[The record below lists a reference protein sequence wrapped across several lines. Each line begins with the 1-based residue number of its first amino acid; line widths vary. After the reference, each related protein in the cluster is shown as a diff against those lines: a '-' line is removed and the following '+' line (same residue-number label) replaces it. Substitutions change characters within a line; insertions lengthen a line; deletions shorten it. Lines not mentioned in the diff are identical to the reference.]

1 MLESIFTSSIR
12 RGGMLKSTKELDFY
26 KELVVNVV
34 HHQEKG
40 ISAKEFAKEYEY
52 KTQGKDISEI
62 PKPKIVKGMPPA
74 FKKRLEEEYQ

>member
-52 KTQGKDISEI
+52 KT
-62 PKPKIVKGMPPA
+62 
-74 FKKRLEEEYQ
+74 